1 MSDVSFG
8 SGDLVISALDL
19 LTTSDSAHNAAG
31 TGVVIRGG
39 NTTAGTSNDQAGGS
53 LTIQGG
59 QGKGSGEGGAI
70 IFQTAKDAGSSGNS
84 LNSFT
89 TRMTISQKG
98 ELLFGSAQDA
108 EIGVESTAHDVAG
121 KGIEILGGSPVA
133 GTTDNIAGGDITIIG
148 GAGKGSGASGAIN
161 FQVIPAGSTGNSLNT
176 TKTTQM
182 IVNESGIRVN
192 APFNPGGVADFKIES
207 EDSQHMFIVDADQNR
222 IGIGYDNDG
231 VPNATL
237 NVKNSNDNSGGNVP
251 LVLLDNDNVD
261 VIALDIDAANTA
273 TAVVTIN
280 ADSLTTTNTA
290 GQTAAFFMSCDAL
303 TTGTAFEINSASL
316 NTSSRSLMKVQNTHG
331 NADNVT
337 MLHLNNGAHDND
349 APFILMEY
357 SGNQTN
363 HPMILEFR
371 RSDNGSETSGMD
383 LGQINFVGHD
393 GDNNLTTYVQISTEA
408 EDVTGGGEDGELEFK
423 TQVAG
428 TLTSQL
434 KIDSSGVHLP
444 TGLAAAAAA
453 SNQDTNNGN
462 VTSNNFKITHT
473 LTLNG
478 ALSDGSGITEFTV
491 TSDKVLATSVVIA
504 SSNLL
509 DMSAP
514 REVVAGSFKVSGKN
528 KTGGT
533 LADDSTVI
541 INYLI
546 L

>member
-1 MSDVSFG
+1 
-8 SGDLVISALDL
+8 
-19 LTTSDSAHNAAG
+19 
-31 TGVVIRGG
+31 
-39 NTTAGTSNDQAGGS
+39 
-53 LTIQGG
+53 
-59 QGKGSGEGGAI
+59 
-70 IFQTAKDAGSSGNS
+70 
-84 LNSFT
+84 
-89 TRMTISQKG
+89 
-98 ELLFGSAQDA
+98 
-108 EIGVESTAHDVAG
+108 
-121 KGIEILGGSPVA
+121 
-133 GTTDNIAGGDITIIG
+133 
-148 GAGKGSGASGAIN
+148 
-161 FQVIPAGSTGNSLNT
+161 
-176 TKTTQM
+176 
-182 IVNESGIRVN
+182 
-192 APFNPGGVADFKIES
+192 
-207 EDSQHMFIVDADQNR
+207 
-222 IGIGYDNDG
+222 
-231 VPNATL
+231 
-237 NVKNSNDNSGGNVP
+237 
-251 LVLLDNDNVD
+251 
-261 VIALDIDAANTA
+261 
-273 TAVVTIN
+273 
-280 ADSLTTTNTA
+280 
-290 GQTAAFFMSCDAL
+290 
-303 TTGTAFEINSASL
+303 
-316 NTSSRSLMKVQNTHG
+316 
-331 NADNVT
+331 
-337 MLHLNNGAHDND
+337 
-349 APFILMEY
+349 
-357 SGNQTN
+357 
-363 HPMILEFR
+363 
-371 RSDNGSETSGMD
+371 MD